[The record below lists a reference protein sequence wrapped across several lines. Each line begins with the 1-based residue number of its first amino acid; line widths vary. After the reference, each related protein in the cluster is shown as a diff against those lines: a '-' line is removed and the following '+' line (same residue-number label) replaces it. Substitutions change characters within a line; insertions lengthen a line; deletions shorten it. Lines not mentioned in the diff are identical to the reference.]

1 VIGAAAEQVEL
12 PDVVLLNRRKKGR
25 IIPPFASPRGVRL
38 SDV

>member
-1 VIGAAAEQVEL
+1 MEEAAAEGTWRQV
-12 PDVVLLNRRKKGR
+12 NTCASGIKKGR